1 MAMDDMWHRRVPEG
15 KTWRI
20 PIVGLVPIFDAV
32 VGVLVALAVG
42 AAGVLIAAV
51 QNHLGDLGS
60 CDVIVVAGLAVV
72 FFLRRRLPIASAAGV
87 TLIWIVGTYVTP
99 YMVNNW
105 ASTLAFFFS
114 YYSLMV
120 WARTRRAAWGSMLG
134 VFVVIMGWVTV
145 VLAFGHSLSERLRA
159 ISPDSKGDE
168 IIYLVLTYVVVN
180 IPSWWARPSSA
191 RYRGCGP
198 VTWPI

>member
-20 PIVGLVPIFDAV
+20 PIVGLVPIVDAV

-105 ASTLAFFFS
+105 ASTLAFFLLF
-114 YYSLMV
+114 LDGLGTNPACCLGV
-120 WARTRRAAWGSMLG
+120 DAWGIRCDYG
-134 VFVVIMGWVTV
+134 VGY
-145 VLAFGHSLSERLRA
+145 GRPGLR
-159 ISPDSKGDE
+159 P
-168 IIYLVLTYVVVN
+168 LVE
-180 IPSWWARPSSA
+180 
-191 RYRGCGP
+191 
-198 VTWPI
+198 